1 MLDDRTAIT
10 CPACGETVQ
19 APVYTSV
26 NVTANPAHKRGV
38 LDGELFT
45 CTCPIC
51 GQETRL
57 VYPFLYHDM
66 QKRVMLYFCPEGFD
80 VDLEELN
87 EQMEYDSPFGG
98 SGYTLRNCVSYEM
111 LLEKIRIFD
120 MELDDRVV
128 ELCKLVL
135 MDELAEE
142 HPELD
147 VKRALIDVRGEQ
159 IYIAFIDVDGDVFAI
174 ELPDDV
180 YNRIYDLYF
189 DVVEEYTDEGFALID
204 SDWAVQ
210 TARYALFG

>member
-1 MLDDRTAIT
+1 MLHERTSIT
-10 CPACGETVQ
+10 CPACGETVR
-19 APVYTSV
+19 APKYDSV
-26 NVTANPAHKRGV
+26 NVTSEPQKKRGV

-66 QKRVMLYFCPEGFD
+66 QRRLMLYFCPEDFD
-80 VDLEELN
+80 VDLDELN

-98 SGYTLRNCVSYEM
+98 SGYTLRHCTSYEM

-135 MDELAEE
+135 LDELAEE

-147 VKRALIDVRGEQ
+147 VKRALIDVRADQ
-159 IYIAFIDVDGDVFAI
+159 IYVAFIDVDGDVFAI

-180 YNRIYDLYF
+180 YNRLWDLYF
-189 DVVEEYTDEGFALID
+189 DFIEEYTDEGFCIID
-204 SDWAVQ
+204 SEWAMQ
-210 TARYALFG
+210 TVRYALMG

>member
-1 MLDDRTAIT
+1 MMDDRTSLA
-10 CPACGETVQ
+10 CPACGEKME

-26 NVTANPAHKRGV
+26 NVTANPTHKRGV
-38 LDGELFT
+38 LDGELFS
-45 CTCPIC
+45 CTCPAC
-51 GQETRL
+51 GEVTRL

-66 QKRVMLYFCPEGFD
+66 ARRVMLYFCPQGFD

-98 SGYTLRNCVSYEM
+98 SGYTLRNCTSYEM

-120 MELDDRVV
+120 AELDDRVI

-135 MDELAEE
+135 MDELSEE

-147 VKRALIDVRGEQ
+147 VRRALIDVRGEQ
-159 IYIAFIDVDGDVFAI
+159 IYVAFIDVDGDVFAI

-180 YNRIYDLYF
+180 YNRLYDLYF
-189 DVVEEYTDEGFALID
+189 DYIEEYTDEGFALID
-204 SDWAVQ
+204 SDWAMQ
-210 TARYALFG
+210 TARYALMG